1 MEVQRASGGAF
12 FTTGTDRAQGAL
24 RKTNR
29 QLAKIL
35 EQLSTAKRINRA
47 SDDAAGLGIAEQMTT
62 QIRGY
67 RQASQ
72 NIADATAA
80 LDIAEGAGA
89 EISDMLQRQRE
100 LAVAASN
107 GTLANNDRAA
117 LDKEYQALTLEIN
130 RITEVTNYNRQQVV
144 NNTDLA
150 SGNAQIQVGPNA
162 GETLII
168 PGMNFNAVGTELAGT
183 SLLTSDAAQAALS
196 KVDSGITA
204 MNSQRTSIGATLN
217 RLTSAGDNLAVAMIN
232 TQAAESVIRDEDMAE
247 GLAALTRE
255 RLLAEGAVMTFA
267 RYAEISRNHI
277 LGLLQ

>member
-1 MEVQRASGGAF
+1 MEVQKASGGAPF
-12 FTTGTDRAQGAL
+12 VTGIKQSQGAL
-24 RKTNR
+24 KKTNR
-29 QLAKIL
+29 QLEKIL

-47 SDDAAGLGIAEQMTT
+47 SDDAAGLGIAERLTT
-62 QIRGY
+62 QIRGF

-80 LDIAEGAGA
+80 LDIADGAA
-89 EISDMLQRQRE
+89 REISDMLQRQRE
-100 LAVAASN
+100 LAVAAQN
-107 GTLANNDRAA
+107 GTLSGDDRQA
-117 LDKEYQALTLEIN
+117 LDREYQALTAEIN
-130 RITEVTNYNRQQVV
+130 RIAEVTNYNRQQVT

-162 GETLII
+162 GETLNL
-168 PGMNFNAVGTELAGT
+168 PATDFGVVALGMQHT
-183 SLLTSDAAQAALS
+183 SILTIEGAQGALGRVDAAIGA
-196 KVDSGITA
+196 VNT
-204 MNSQRTSIGATLN
+204 QRSTIGATVN

-255 RLLAEGAVMTFA
+255 KILQEGAIMTFA
-267 RYAEISRNHI
+267 RYAEITRNHI